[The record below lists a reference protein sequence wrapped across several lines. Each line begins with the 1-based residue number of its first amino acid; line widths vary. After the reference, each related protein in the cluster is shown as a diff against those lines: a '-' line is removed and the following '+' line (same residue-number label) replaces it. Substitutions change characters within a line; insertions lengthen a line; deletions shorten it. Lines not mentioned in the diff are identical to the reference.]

1 MAWSFRIA
9 TVRGIP
15 ILLNITLILIIPLF
29 AFLFSVSPP
38 PFGFGNVPNSFVYGT
53 IAGIMIFVF
62 VLLHELGHS
71 LLALRYGIEV
81 KSITLYLIGG
91 VSAIEIPK
99 DPKLEFRTAL
109 VGPLVSLGL
118 GALFFGLSLAV
129 TATVPNLFLQ
139 NFAYINL
146 VLGGFNI
153 LPAFPMDGGRV
164 FRAWLA
170 SREPYLQATHT
181 AVQVGKVFAIAMGI
195 AGLFYLGPF
204 IIIIAFFIYIA
215 ASDEERQTTI
225 TQTLA
230 GIKVR
235 DIMTADV
242 MTVPPSMPI
251 TQLIEV
257 MFQSKHASYPVVD
270 NGTLVGLITFGNVH
284 HVPANRRDDIMVG
297 NVMTR
302 NVEPAKPDD
311 DASEAFIKLAQQ
323 KLGSIPVVQDGDVVG
338 IVTQKDVTSA
348 MTLLGEAREQIVRPD
363 GTVIKA

>member
-170 SREPYLQATHT
+170 SRQPT
-181 AVQVGKVFAIAMGI
+181 
-195 AGLFYLGPF
+195 
-204 IIIIAFFIYIA
+204 
-215 ASDEERQTTI
+215 
-225 TQTLA
+225 
-230 GIKVR
+230 
-235 DIMTADV
+235 
-242 MTVPPSMPI
+242 
-251 TQLIEV
+251 
-257 MFQSKHASYPVVD
+257 
-270 NGTLVGLITFGNVH
+270 
-284 HVPANRRDDIMVG
+284 
-297 NVMTR
+297 
-302 NVEPAKPDD
+302 
-311 DASEAFIKLAQQ
+311 
-323 KLGSIPVVQDGDVVG
+323 
-338 IVTQKDVTSA
+338 
-348 MTLLGEAREQIVRPD
+348 
-363 GTVIKA
+363 

>member
-15 ILLNITLILIIPLF
+15 ILVNITLILIIPLF
-29 AFLFSVSPP
+29 AFAFAVSAPP
-38 PFGFGNVPNSFVYGT
+38 IGFATVPNAYVYGT

-91 VSAIEIPK
+91 VSAIEIPT

-109 VGPLVSLGL
+109 IGPLVSLGL
-118 GALFFGLSLAV
+118 GAVFFALSFGV
-129 TATVPNLFLQ
+129 TATVPNLFLE

-170 SREPYLQATHT
+170 SRQPYLQATHT
-181 AVQVGKVFAIAMGI
+181 AVQIGKIFAIAMGI
-195 AGLFYLGPF
+195 IGLFFSPIL
-204 IIIIAFFIYIA
+204 IIIAFFIYIA

-235 DIMTADV
+235 DVMTADV
-242 MTVPPSMPI
+242 ATVPPSMTI

-257 MFQSKHASYPVVD
+257 MFQSKHTTYPVVD
-270 NGTLVGLITFGNVH
+270 NGNLVGVITFTNVH
-284 HVPANRRDDIMVG
+284 QVPPNRRNDIMVG
-297 NVMTR
+297 NVMMR
-302 NVEPAKPDD
+302 NVEPVTPDD
-311 DASEAFIKLAQQ
+311 EASEVFVKLAQRR
-323 KLGSIPVVQDGDVVG
+323 LESIPVVRGSSVVG

-348 MTLLGEAREQIVRPD
+348 MTLLGEAREQIVGPD

>member
-15 ILLNITLILIIPLF
+15 ILINITLILIIPLF
-29 AFLFSVSPP
+29 AFAFAISPP
-38 PFGFGNVPNSFVYGT
+38 PIGFATVPNAYVYGT

-118 GALFFGLSLAV
+118 GAVFFALSLVV
-129 TATVPNLFLQ
+129 TATVPNLFLE

-170 SREPYLQATHT
+170 SRQPYLRATHT
-181 AVQVGKVFAIAMGI
+181 AVQIGKIFAIAMGI
-195 AGLFYLGPF
+195 IGLFFSPIL
-204 IIIIAFFIYIA
+204 IIIAFFIYIA

-235 DIMTADV
+235 DVMTADV
-242 MTVPPSMPI
+242 ATVPPSMTI

-257 MFQSKHASYPVVD
+257 MFQSKHTTYPVVD
-270 NGTLVGLITFGNVH
+270 NGNLVGVITFTNVH
-284 HVPANRRDDIMVG
+284 QVPPNRRNDIMVG
-297 NVMTR
+297 NVMMR
-302 NVEPAKPDD
+302 NVEPVTPDD
-311 DASEAFIKLAQQ
+311 EASEVFVKLAQRR
-323 KLGSIPVVQDGDVVG
+323 LESIPVVRGSSVVG

-348 MTLLGEAREQIVRPD
+348 MTLLGEAREQIIGPD

>member
-1 MAWSFRIA
+1 MPWSFRIA

-15 ILLNITLILIIPLF
+15 ILVNITLILIIPIF
-29 AFLFSVSPP
+29 AFIFAVNPP
-38 PFGFGNVPNSFVYGT
+38 PFGFGNVANSYVYGT

-99 DPKLEFRTAL
+99 EPKLEFRTAL
-109 VGPLVSLGL
+109 IGPLVSLGL
-118 GALFFGLSLAV
+118 GAVFFAVSLGV
-129 TATVPNLFLQ
+129 TATVPNLFLM

-164 FRAWLA
+164 LRAWLA
-170 SREPYLQATHT
+170 VRRPYLQATHT
-181 AVQVGKVFAIAMGI
+181 AVQIGKAFAIAMAI
-195 AGLFYLGPF
+195 IGLLSPF
-204 IIIIAFFIYIA
+204 LIIIAFFIYIA

-242 MTVPPSMPI
+242 VTVPPSMTI
-251 TQLIEV
+251 NQLIEV

-270 NGTLVGLITFGNVH
+270 NGTLVGLITFDNVH
-284 HVPANRRDDIMVG
+284 QVPVHRRDDIMVG
-297 NVMTR
+297 NIMTR
-302 NVEPAKPDD
+302 NFTPVGPYDE
-311 DASEAFIKLAQQ
+311 ASDVFVKLAQRR
-323 KLGSIPVVQDGDVVG
+323 LASIPVVQQGIIVG
-338 IVTQKDVTSA
+338 IITQKDVTSA
-348 MTLLGEAREQIVRPD
+348 MTLLGEAREQIVHAD
-363 GTVIKA
+363 GTIIKA

>member
-1 MAWSFRIA
+1 MPWSFRIA

-15 ILLNITLILIIPLF
+15 ILVNITLFLIIPLF
-29 AFLFSVSPP
+29 AFVFAISGPP
-38 PFGFGNVPNSFVYGT
+38 IGFATVPNAYVYGT

-71 LLALRYGIEV
+71 LLAMRYGIEV

-91 VSAIEIPK
+91 VSAIEIPT

-109 VGPLVSLGL
+109 IGPLVSLGL
-118 GALFFGLSLAV
+118 GAIFFALSFAP
-129 TATVPNLFLQ
+129 TPTVPNLFLQ

-170 SREPYLQATHT
+170 SRQPYLKATHT
-181 AVQVGKVFAIAMGI
+181 AVQVGKVFAVAMGI
-195 AGLFYLGPF
+195 VGLFISPIL
-204 IIIIAFFIYIA
+204 IIIAFFIYIA

-225 TQTLA
+225 TQTLS

-242 MTVPPSMPI
+242 ATVPPSMMI

-257 MFQSKHASYPVVD
+257 MFQSKHATYPVVD
-270 NGTLVGLITFGNVH
+270 NGNLVGLISFTNVH
-284 HVPANRRDDIMVG
+284 QVPPNRRDDIMVG
-297 NVMTR
+297 NVMMR
-302 NVEPAKPDD
+302 NVEPVTPDD
-311 DASEAFIKLAQQ
+311 EASDVFVKLAQRR
-323 KLGSIPVVQDGDVVG
+323 LESIPVVQGGSVVG

-348 MTLLGEAREQIVRPD
+348 MTLLGEAREQIVGPD
-363 GTVIKA
+363 GTLIKA

>member
-15 ILLNITLILIIPLF
+15 ILINITLFLIIPLF
-29 AFLFSVSPP
+29 AFVFAISGPP
-38 PFGFGNVPNSFVYGT
+38 IGFATVPNAYVYGT

-71 LLALRYGIEV
+71 LLAMRYGIEV

-91 VSAIEIPK
+91 VSAIEIPT

-109 VGPLVSLGL
+109 IGPLVSLGL
-118 GALFFGLSLAV
+118 GALFLALSFAP
-129 TATVPNLFLQ
+129 TPTVPNLFLQ

-170 SREPYLQATHT
+170 SRRPYLQATHT
-181 AVQVGKVFAIAMGI
+181 AVQVGKVFAVAMGI
-195 AGLFYLGPF
+195 VGLFISPIL
-204 IIIIAFFIYIA
+204 IIIAFFIYIA

-225 TQTLA
+225 TQTLS

-242 MTVPPSMPI
+242 ATVPPSMTV

-257 MFQSKHASYPVVD
+257 MFQSKHATYPVVD
-270 NGTLVGLITFGNVH
+270 NGNLVGLISFTNVH
-284 HVPANRRDDIMVG
+284 QVPPNRRDDIMVG
-297 NVMTR
+297 NVMMR
-302 NVEPAKPDD
+302 NVEPVTPDD
-311 DASEAFIKLAQQ
+311 EASDVFVKLAQRR
-323 KLGSIPVVQDGDVVG
+323 LESIPVVQGGSVVG

-348 MTLLGEAREQIVRPD
+348 MTLLGEAREQIVGPD
-363 GTVIKA
+363 GTLIKA

>member
-15 ILLNITLILIIPLF
+15 ILVNITLILIIPLF
-29 AFLFSVSPP
+29 AFAFAISPP
-38 PFGFGNVPNSFVYGT
+38 PIGFATVPNAYVYGT

-109 VGPLVSLGL
+109 IGPLVSLGL
-118 GALFFGLSLAV
+118 GAVFFVLSLAV
-129 TATVPNLFLQ
+129 TATVPNLFLE

-170 SREPYLQATHT
+170 SREPYLRATHT
-181 AVQVGKVFAIAMGI
+181 AVQVGKIFAIGMGI
-195 AGLFYLGPF
+195 VGLFYSPLL
-204 IIIIAFFIYIA
+204 IIIAFFIYIA

-235 DIMTADV
+235 DIMTSEVA
-242 MTVPPSMPI
+242 TVAPSMTI
-251 TQLIEV
+251 TQLIEI

-270 NGTLVGLITFGNVH
+270 SGNLVGLITFTSVH
-284 HVPANRRDDIMVG
+284 KVPPNRRDDIMVG
-297 NVMTR
+297 NVMMR
-302 NVEPAKPDD
+302 NVEPVTPDEE
-311 DASEAFIKLAQQ
+311 ASDVFVMLAQRR
-323 KLGSIPVVQDGDVVG
+323 LEAIPVVQGGSVVG
-338 IVTQKDVTSA
+338 IITQKDVTSA
-348 MTLLGEAREQIVRPD
+348 MTLLGEAREQIVGPD

>member
-15 ILLNITLILIIPLF
+15 ILINITLILIIPLF
-29 AFLFSVSPP
+29 AFAFAISPP
-38 PFGFGNVPNSFVYGT
+38 PIGFATVPNAYVYGT

-91 VSAIEIPK
+91 VSAIEIPT

-118 GALFFGLSLAV
+118 GAVFFALSLAV
-129 TATVPNLFLQ
+129 TATVPNLFLE

-170 SREPYLQATHT
+170 SRQPYLKATHT
-181 AVQVGKVFAIAMGI
+181 AVQIGKIFAIGMGI
-195 AGLFYLGPF
+195 VGLFFSPIL
-204 IIIIAFFIYIA
+204 IIIAFFIYIA

-235 DIMTADV
+235 DIMTAEV
-242 MTVPPSMPI
+242 ATVPPSMMI

-270 NGTLVGLITFGNVH
+270 SGNLVGLVTFTNVH
-284 HVPANRRDDIMVG
+284 QVPPNRRDDIMVG
-297 NVMTR
+297 NVMIR
-302 NVEPAKPDD
+302 NVEPVTPDD
-311 DASEAFIKLAQQ
+311 EASEVFVKLAQRR
-323 KLGSIPVVQDGDVVG
+323 LEAIPVVQGGSVVG
-338 IVTQKDVTSA
+338 IITQKDVMSA
-348 MTLLGEAREQIVRPD
+348 MTLLGEAREQIVGPD

>member
-15 ILLNITLILIIPLF
+15 ILINITLILIIPLF
-29 AFLFSVSPP
+29 AFAFAISPP
-38 PFGFGNVPNSFVYGT
+38 PIGFATVPNAYVYGT

-91 VSAIEIPK
+91 VSAIEIPT

-118 GALFFGLSLAV
+118 GAVFFALSLAV
-129 TATVPNLFLQ
+129 TATVPNLFLE

-170 SREPYLQATHT
+170 SRQPYLKATHT
-181 AVQVGKVFAIAMGI
+181 AVQIGKIFAIGMGI
-195 AGLFYLGPF
+195 VGLFFSPIL
-204 IIIIAFFIYIA
+204 IIIAFFIYIA

-235 DIMTADV
+235 DIMTAEV
-242 MTVPPSMPI
+242 ATVPPSMMI

-270 NGTLVGLITFGNVH
+270 SGNLVGLVTFTNVH
-284 HVPANRRDDIMVG
+284 QVPPNRRDDIMVG
-297 NVMTR
+297 NVMIR
-302 NVEPAKPDD
+302 NVEPVTPDD
-311 DASEAFIKLAQQ
+311 EASEVFVKLAQRR
-323 KLGSIPVVQDGDVVG
+323 LEVDSRGSGRQRGRDHHTERRYERDDLAGG
-338 IVTQKDVTSA
+338 
-348 MTLLGEAREQIVRPD
+348 GARTDRRP
-363 GTVIKA
+363 

>member
-1 MAWSFRIA
+1 MAWSFRIG

-15 ILLNITLILIIPLF
+15 ILINITLILIIPLF
-29 AFLFSVSPP
+29 AFVFSVNPP
-38 PFGFGNVPNSFVYGT
+38 PYGFGNVANSFVYGT

-81 KSITLYLIGG
+81 RSITLYLIGG

-99 DPKLEFRTAL
+99 DPKIEFRTAL
-109 VGPLVSLGL
+109 VGPLVSLGI
-118 GALFFGLSLAV
+118 GAIFLGLSFVV
-129 TATVPNLFLQ
+129 TTTVPNLFLQ

-164 FRAWLA
+164 LRAWLA
-170 SREPYLQATHT
+170 ERQPYLQATHT
-181 AVQVGKVFAIAMGI
+181 AVQIGKIFAIAMGI
-195 AGLFYLGPF
+195 IGLISPF
-204 IIIIAFFIYIA
+204 LIIIAFFIYIA

-235 DIMTADV
+235 DIMTTEV
-242 MTVPPSMPI
+242 VTVPPSMTI
-251 TQLIEV
+251 AQLIEV
-257 MFQSKHASYPVVD
+257 MFQSKHASFPVVE

-297 NVMTR
+297 NIMTR

-311 DASEAFIKLAQQ
+311 DASEAFMKLAQQ
-323 KLGSIPVVQDGDVVG
+323 RLGSIPVLEVGNVVG

-348 MTLLGEAREQIVRPD
+348 MTLLGEAREQIVHPD